1 MIDKK
6 ILNIKKRGIMPP
18 NLSFLGQVVRLLTQG
33 ELTGGEVEAVWN
45 QVIHHK
51 GLISK
56 KNNVKIYLYV
66 TSTF

>member
-1 MIDKK
+1 
-6 ILNIKKRGIMPP
+6 MPP